1 MYSLYIWGCIYITKH
16 EYLYRKLPNLRVYH
30 TFFKLDILYFMKN
43 TMAICPF
50 DWYQWVYLA
59 HRLYVHFQ
67 QYTIVEMAC
76 ATVKKHMTRSN
87 QSDSTSPATGNRI
100 RPSPQENY
108 RWMYIVTKTLY
119 FSRKVS
125 NIGKSK
131 YLIVTITV
139 YRSYKS

>member
-1 MYSLYIWGCIYITKH
+1 
-16 EYLYRKLPNLRVYH
+16 
-30 TFFKLDILYFMKN
+30 MKN

-50 DWYQWVYLA
+50 DWYQCVYLA

-67 QYTIVEMAC
+67 QYKYNRENGLC
-76 ATVKKHMTRSN
+76 NGKKAHDSVQPIT
-87 QSDSTSPATGNRI
+87 DSTSPAAGNRI
-100 RPSPQENY
+100 RPGPQEND
-108 RWMYIVTKTLY
+108 RWMYIVTKTFY

-125 NIGKSK
+125 NISKSK